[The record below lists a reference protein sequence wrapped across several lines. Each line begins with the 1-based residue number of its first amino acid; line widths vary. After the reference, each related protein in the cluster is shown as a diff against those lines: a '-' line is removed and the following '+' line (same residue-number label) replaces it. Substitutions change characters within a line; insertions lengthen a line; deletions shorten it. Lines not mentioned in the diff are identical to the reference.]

1 MKRNE
6 PGIDEGGKIV
16 ANNNAKGNVP
26 GIGKGGILAANI
38 IGRETGQEKEAKLQ
52 RTAVRGRKSDRGIE
66 KGGEI
71 AANNAKRNGSGIDRI
86 DKQDAKENSKGK
98 ESSSQSETVA
108 FQQKVTTVCLFLLSY
123 R

>member
-1 MKRNE
+1 MKRNK

-26 GIGKGGILAANI
+26 GIGKGGMLAANSLA
-38 IGRETGQEKEAKLQ
+38 RPKE
-52 RTAVRGRKSDRGIE
+52 RGIE